1 MRAALAG
8 AFGALAIS
16 GVAAISPHSGVM
28 NSYLGG
34 PGDLRFWSLLG
45 LSTHFL
51 LYLVTGMVWVGVFNK
66 EPIPRK
72 AFQLG
77 IAAPTTLATILN
89 VSTTPPT
96 FKEFDAKIPT
106 DKQEICQFTPYD
118 AFAHGLYAFAIPKG
132 VNDCA
137 AITEAMDKP
146 TGSTDLAFLSPDEKG
161 SFVEP
166 RNFPLR
172 FFNIPQPTYLDQIVP
187 PIAAD
192 QVTPTASI
200 DVLAKLSQPTA
211 LALSDALAETLKSQS
226 EEKHELVDALVTSIQ
241 VSSEPEA
248 TAANTN
254 VARTL
259 ALAGSGWAQ
268 NEGQAKIVGTL
279 KLMPAYESD
288 GNYRYWVDQALGA
301 AQNLPADRNRIPNGN
316 MPASK

>member
-1 MRAALAG
+1 MRAVLAG
-8 AFGALAIS
+8 AIGALAIS

-34 PGDLRFWSLLG
+34 PGDLRFWALVG

-51 LYLVTGMVWVGVFNK
+51 LYLVTGIVWVGLLNK
-66 EPIPRK
+66 ESVPTK

-77 IAAPTTLATILN
+77 IAAPTAVATLLN
-89 VSTTPPT
+89 LSTTPPT
-96 FKEFDAKIPT
+96 FGEFDAKIPT

-137 AITEAMDKP
+137 AIALAMDQA
-146 TGSTDLAFLSPDEKG
+146 TGSTDLASTSPDPKD
-161 SFVEP
+161 SYVEP

-172 FFNIPQPTYLDQIVP
+172 FFNIPLPSYLEQLAPSKTADQPT
-187 PIAAD
+187 A
-192 QVTPTASI
+192 TASI
-200 DVLAKLSQPTA
+200 DVLSKLSQPTA
-211 LALSDALAETLKSQS
+211 LALSDALAETLKSEP
-226 EEKHELVDALVTSIQ
+226 EEKHELVDALVTSIG

-259 ALAGSGWAQ
+259 ALAGPGWAQ

-288 GNYRYWVDQALGA
+288 SSYRYWVDQALDA
-301 AQNLPADRNRIPNGN
+301 AQNLPANGNLRNGN
-316 MPASK
+316 MPAIK